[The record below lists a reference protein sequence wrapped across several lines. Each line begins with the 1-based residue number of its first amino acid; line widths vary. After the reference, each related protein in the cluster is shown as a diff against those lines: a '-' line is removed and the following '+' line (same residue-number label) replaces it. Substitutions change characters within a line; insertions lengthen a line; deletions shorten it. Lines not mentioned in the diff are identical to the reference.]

1 MKQTPETKF
10 LIKTLQGVLMILPQS
25 KTFGVL
31 KTRLE
36 CVNITNYSLP
46 FVEESATE
54 KSPELIQK
62 ELTDKFA
69 KEARERDAILA
80 CLKQF
85 EVQ

>member
-1 MKQTPETKF
+1 MKQTDETKF
-10 LIKTLQGVLMILPQS
+10 LIKTLQGLLMILPQS

-46 FVEESATE
+46 FVEDIEQKAEDQKAKTE
-54 KSPELIQK
+54 KAEQK
-62 ELTDKFA
+62 AQE
-69 KEARERDAILA
+69 REAILG

-85 EVQ
+85 EI